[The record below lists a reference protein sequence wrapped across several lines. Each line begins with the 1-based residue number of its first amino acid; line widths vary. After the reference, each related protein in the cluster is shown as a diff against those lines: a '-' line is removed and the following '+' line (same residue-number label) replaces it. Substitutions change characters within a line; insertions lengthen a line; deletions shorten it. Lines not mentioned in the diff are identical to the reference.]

1 MFNWCPKCKR
11 KFTSKGDLTNYTQI
25 HDKEEKSDNPMR
37 TVYVSELLAEAN
49 CEKCEDK
56 SCDRCIM
63 KEVLK
68 ELQEGNISA
77 SADGAPRSRVC
88 ARETLRSAPHQH

>member
-1 MFNWCPKCKR
+1 
-11 KFTSKGDLTNYTQI
+11 
-25 HDKEEKSDNPMR
+25 MR

-77 SADGAPRSRVC
+77 SADGGPRSLDVRNIVRAYC
-88 ARETLRSAPHQH
+88 SRA